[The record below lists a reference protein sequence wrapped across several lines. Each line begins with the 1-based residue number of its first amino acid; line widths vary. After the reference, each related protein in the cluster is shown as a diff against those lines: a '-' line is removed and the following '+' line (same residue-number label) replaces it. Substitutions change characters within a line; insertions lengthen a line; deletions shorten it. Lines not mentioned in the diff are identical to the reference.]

1 MIARLQESFTL
12 KPIQLNRQR
21 WAFWLGLSLAFAAVC
36 GLLGLKQGFS
46 GEWIVQDDA
55 RQHVFW
61 MLRFIDPKLF
71 PNDLIA
77 NYFQSVAPVGYTNLY
92 RLAAAFGINP
102 PLFNKLLPPIIGL
115 IATFYCFLLCR
126 QIFPVPVA
134 GFIASLLFN
143 QSVWLK
149 DDVISATPRA
159 FCYPLLLAF
168 LYYLAKR
175 SLLPCLGA
183 IALLGIF
190 YPQCVFICAGML
202 LLQIFRWQGRSL
214 CFSRN
219 LDDYYFCMMGL
230 GVSVAIMLPYALHVS
245 EYGPVISLEQAR
257 QLPDFY
263 PQGRAAFF
271 KDSNWEYWFDGGRS
285 GMFPKSLFTPVTM
298 VFGLFLPFLRL
309 FPQQFPLQ
317 KQITTKI
324 GILLQLLVASV
335 TMFFLAHAVLFKL
348 HLPSRYTAYSFRI
361 ILSITSAIVLTIILD
376 KLLYIISKKISSLN
390 WQQLIQKAL
399 ALLAIGAIATG
410 VIFYPSFVKTFPI
423 TKYKTGETPTL
434 YQFFQQQPKDIT
446 IASLTADTDNIPTFA
461 QRSILVSSEYA
472 IPYHTGYYF
481 PFRQRVVDLIQAQ
494 YSIDLAEITK
504 FIRKYGIDFW
514 IVEESSFVPEYI
526 EDNRWLSQHQ
536 PVAQEAV
543 ENLRQQK
550 VPLLTSFKD
559 SCSVW
564 QDYKFT
570 VISTSCILSS
580 TVVGK

>member
-1 MIARLQESFTL
+1 MIARLQRSFTFA
-12 KPIQLNRQR
+12 PINLDRQR
-21 WAFWLGLSLAFAAVC
+21 WAFWFGLSLIFAAVY

-61 MLRFIDPKLF
+61 MLRFVDPELF

-77 NYFQSVAPVGYTNLY
+77 NYFQSVAPVGYTKLY
-92 RLAAAFGINP
+92 RLAAVIGINP
-102 PLFNKLLPPIIGL
+102 PIFNKLLPPVIGL
-115 IATFYCFLLCR
+115 VATCYCFLLSR
-126 QIFPVPVA
+126 QIFPIPIA

-143 QSVWLK
+143 QNLWLK

-168 LYYLAKR
+168 LYYLTKD
-175 SLLPCLGA
+175 SLLPCLGT

-190 YPQCVFICAGML
+190 YPQYVFICAGML
-202 LLQIFRWQGRSL
+202 LLQIFKWQGRRFR
-214 CFSRN
+214 FSRN
-219 LDDYYFCMMGL
+219 LDDYFFCAMGL

-245 EYGPVISLEQAR
+245 EYGPVINLEQAR

-263 PQGRAAFF
+263 PQGRSAFF
-271 KDSNWEYWFDGGRS
+271 RDSNWEYWFEGGRS

-298 VFGLFLPFLRL
+298 IFGLFLPVLRL
-309 FPQQFPLQ
+309 FPRQFPLQ
-317 KQITTKI
+317 KQIMPKI
-324 GILLQLLVASV
+324 TILLQLLAPSI

-361 ILSITSAIVLTIILD
+361 IFSIASAIVLTLILD
-376 KLLYIISKKISSLN
+376 RLLRIVSSNLSSLN
-390 WQQLIQKAL
+390 FKKLGQTVL
-399 ALLAIGAIATG
+399 ALFSIGAIATA
-410 VIFYPSFVKTFPI
+410 VIFYPSFVDTFPM
-423 TKYKTGETPTL
+423 TKYKTGEAPTL

-461 QRSILVSSEYA
+461 QRSILVGYEYA
-472 IPYHTGYYF
+472 IPYHLGYYL
-481 PFRQRVVDLIQAQ
+481 PFRQRVIDLIQAQ
-494 YSIDLAEITK
+494 YSTDLAEITK

-526 EDNRWLSQHQ
+526 DGNRWLSQHQ
-536 PVAQEAV
+536 PVAQQAV
-543 ENLRQQK
+543 ESLRQKK
-550 VPLLTSFKD
+550 VPLLTSFKE

-564 QDYKFT
+564 QDNSFT

-580 TVVGK
+580 SF